1 MKTCLVHD
9 WLLTFSGAEKV
20 LEQIYGLYP
29 SQIYTLFCDPLF
41 SHFRK
46 KEVVTSFLQKC
57 PKIFSNH
64 TLYSPLFP
72 LAIEQFDLTSYD
84 LIISSSHCVAKGVIV
99 SPEQTH
105 ICYCHSPMRYIWD
118 LYPTYIE
125 DNWGIKKLLIR
136 YFFHKWRLWDVTS
149 SNRVDHFV
157 ANSNFVAKRIEKA
170 YRRKAEVI
178 YPPVDT
184 SSFVYYEN
192 KEDYY
197 VTASRLVP
205 YKGIGQIV
213 TAFSKMKDKKLV
225 VIGDGPE
232 MSHIKNSAGKNVE
245 ILGAVGTEKLI
256 EMLQRAKAFIFN
268 AIEDFGILPVE
279 AQSTGTPI
287 IALNKGGAKETVVE
301 GKTGLF
307 FQESDPQSIVEAVT
321 RFEKMAFDHQIVSEH
336 AKTFSKENFQKSFSG
351 FVKEKMGQA

>member
-1 MKTCLVHD
+1 MKICLVHD

-20 LEQIYGLYP
+20 LQQIYELYP
-29 SQIYTLFCDPLF
+29 GPIHTLFCDPLF
-41 SHFRK
+41 SHFGK
-46 KEVVTSFLQKC
+46 KEVITSFLQKC

-72 LAIEQFDLTSYD
+72 LAIEQFDLTQYD
-84 LIISSSHCVAKGVIV
+84 LIISSSHCVAKGVII

-118 LYPTYIE
+118 LYPTYLKE
-125 DNWGIKKLLIR
+125 SWGIKKLLIR

-149 SNRVDHFV
+149 SNRVDHFI

-170 YRRKAEVI
+170 YRRKAKVI

-184 SSFVYYEN
+184 SSFSFYPK

-197 VTASRLVP
+197 VAASRLVP
-205 YKGIGQIV
+205 YKGIRQIV
-213 TAFSKMKDKKLV
+213 LAFSKLKDKRLV

-232 MSHIKNSAGKNVE
+232 MSDIKNIAGKNVE

-256 EMLQRAKAFIFN
+256 DTLQRAKAFIFN

-279 AQSTGTPI
+279 AQSTGTSV
-287 IALNKGGAKETVVE
+287 IALNKGGAKETVVD

-307 FQESDPQSIVEAVT
+307 FQESNPQSIVEAIA
-321 RFEKMAFDHQIVSEH
+321 RFEKMEFDPHIISEH
-336 AKTFSKENFQKSFSG
+336 AKTFSTENFQKSFSQ
-351 FVKEKMGQA
+351 FVKEKMEQA